1 MFVHNHFSGVVHHIN
16 LELIEIREKTHKNI
30 MFYKTPFLVVV
41 KGTAFIL
48 TVTVIGQLIFSLAKN
63 LYT

>member
-48 TVTVIGQLIFSLAKN
+48 TVTVIGQ
-63 LYT
+63 